1 MVLPVVVF
9 AATANPISLIV
20 GGAAKVTGEATGHDM
35 IEGEGKRTAE
45 AIAERLLV
53 KFREQGWIR

>member
-1 MVLPVVVF
+1 
-9 AATANPISLIV
+9 
-20 GGAAKVTGEATGHDM
+20 M

-53 KFREQGWIR
+53 KFREQGWIRLKKVVPVACRNIFRFMRLALYSSTE